1 LPGGSHRAKW
11 KDMAQKK
18 KEKNPA
24 AVQLGRLGGK
34 ETAKTFTTERG
45 KALAKK
51 RWKGHKKAK
60 QKKS

>member
-1 LPGGSHRAKW
+1 
-11 KDMAQKK
+11 MAQKK